1 MKKRTKIIIS
11 AFVGFSIIGAI
22 ASSGDEVQETKKIQI
37 DKPASIDLFE
47 NESKLE
53 GYTYYELLE
62 LIDDELI
69 NDIEQMDIY
78 VDAYNEVINFYL
90 LDMQEFIKYADFDY
104 KDNGE
109 IYIDY
114 IWMETDIIK
123 ERMNLNFD
131 NYDLEY
137 AFISGVYKAFEK
149 IENL

>member
-22 ASSGDEVQETKKIQI
+22 ASSGEEVQESEIQI
-37 DKPASIDLFE
+37 DEPASIDLFE

-53 GYTYYELLE
+53 GYSYYELLK

-69 NDIEQMDIY
+69 TDIEQMDIY
-78 VDAYNEVINFYL
+78 IDAYNEVIDFYL

-104 KDNGE
+104 DDNGE
-109 IYIDY
+109 IYISY

-123 ERMNLNFD
+123 DRMNLEFD